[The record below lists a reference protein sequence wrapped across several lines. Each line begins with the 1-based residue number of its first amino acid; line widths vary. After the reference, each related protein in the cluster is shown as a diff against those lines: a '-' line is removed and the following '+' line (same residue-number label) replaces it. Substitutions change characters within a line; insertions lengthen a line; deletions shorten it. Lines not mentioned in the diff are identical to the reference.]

1 MSATAGNRWI
11 LDVLGENERRE
22 LLRSSRRRRFATN
35 EVLFHEGDPGD
46 TLHLLV
52 KGRVS
57 IRATSQYGDVITLDV
72 VGPGSFFGELALLS
86 DGHRRSA
93 TVTALE
99 PVETISV
106 SQQQFDRLRRE
117 HPAVD
122 SLIIEVLVQRIH
134 RQDRHLMEAL
144 FVSARRRILRRLL
157 QLADLYTDPQ
167 GETVIPLSQ
176 DVLASLA
183 GTSRPTTNQ
192 VLRTIERLG
201 VIAVGRS
208 RIRILDRSRLA
219 DQAR

>member
-1 MSATAGNRWI
+1 
-11 LDVLGENERRE
+11 V
-22 LLRSSRRRRFATN
+22 
-35 EVLFHEGDPGD
+35 V
-46 TLHLLV
+46 
-52 KGRVS
+52 
-57 IRATSQYGDVITLDV
+57 TLDV

-86 DGHRRSA
+86 EAHRRSA

-99 PVETISV
+99 PVETISIG
-106 SQQQFDRLRRE
+106 QLQFDRLRRE

-122 SLIIEVLVQRIH
+122 SLLIEILVQRIH

-157 QLADLYTDPQ
+157 QLADLYADPQ
-167 GETVIPLSQ
+167 GEVVIPLSQ

-192 VLRTIERLG
+192 VLRTVERSG

-208 RIRILDRSRLA
+208 KIRVLDRRRLA